1 MAYKIT
7 PLEQVERFNKLAEVI
22 EDHAD
27 QFDMSWWVQ
36 VQGEDYAN
44 QFFSIDML
52 HQLDQYEVDI
62 LAPNCKTRACV
73 AGWTAT
79 LWAGE
84 LSQAEWKAG
93 RHGAAGPGRGDPDL
107 AVRRRGAAPDRRAGG
122 RGPPRAGP
130 LHPGDGRQ
138 RRLRRVLV
146 GRG

>member
-1 MAYKIT
+1 
-7 PLEQVERFNKLAEVI
+7 
-22 EDHAD
+22 
-27 QFDMSWWVQ
+27 MSWWVQ

-84 LSQAEWKAG
+84 LSQAEWITMG
-93 RHGAAGPGRGDPDL
+93 FE
-107 AVRRRGAAPDRRAGG
+107 RAGTALLG
-122 RGPPRAGP
+122 LDEETQTWLFDAEAQHQTAEQAAEVLRELARYTQVTGGS
-130 LHPGDGRQ
+130 DGF
-138 RRLRRVLV
+138 VEYWS
-146 GRG
+146 GEDDG